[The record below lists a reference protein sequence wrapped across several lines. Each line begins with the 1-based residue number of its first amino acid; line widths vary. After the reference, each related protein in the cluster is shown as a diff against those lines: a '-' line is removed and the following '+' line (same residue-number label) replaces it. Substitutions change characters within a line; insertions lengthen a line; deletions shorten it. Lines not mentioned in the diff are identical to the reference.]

1 VGRTERSYYAI
12 FAGYQGLAAAVFP
25 IYPLFLMSRGLDLF
39 EINAV
44 LATFFVTIFVFEVP
58 TGAVADLFGR
68 KVSFLLACAVRCGAF
83 YLYAFADG
91 FLDCII
97 AEVFDAIGTTLASGS
112 LEAWLVDGMHE
123 EGDERPADRVFARS
137 QVIARV
143 VGIAT
148 GIAGAYL
155 ADVDIT
161 LVWFL
166 AGSGFV
172 VTGVFAALW
181 MHEKPPEHPRVVNV
195 FQALSNQVHD
205 GVVAAR
211 DTPMVRMICLL
222 TFLSA
227 FAFMPV
233 NLTWPPR
240 LLDLSGEGYWVIGWV
255 WAFVSG
261 AAAAGS
267 ALTTRAL
274 RITSREQ
281 LLFVSQLFRGGMILL
296 AAWATGFYPVL
307 MGILLAEF
315 ALSLG
320 QPAVEGWINE
330 HIESKRRAT
339 VLSVWSMSFTLGGA
353 AGCLSLGLL
362 ANLTSISTSWVAAAA
377 IFALA
382 APGYLRLRK
391 LAEASPALDRPLESP
406 PLP

>member
-1 VGRTERSYYAI
+1 VASTERSYYAI

-44 LATFFVTIFVFEVP
+44 LATFFVTIFLFEVP

-68 KVSFLLACAVRCGAF
+68 KFSFLLACAVRCSAF

-91 FLDCII
+91 FLDCVI
-97 AEVFDAIGTTLASGS
+97 AEVVDAIGTTLASGS
-112 LEAWLVDGMHE
+112 LEAWLVDGMQE
-123 EGDERPADRVFARS
+123 EGDDRPTDRVFARS

-143 VGIAT
+143 VGIGS
-148 GIAGAYL
+148 GIAGAYI

-161 LVWFL
+161 MVWFL

-172 VTGVFAALW
+172 VTGIVAALL
-181 MHEKPPEHPRVVNV
+181 MREARPERPRIDNV
-195 FQALSNQVHD
+195 LQALSRQVSD
-205 GVVAAR
+205 GVSAAR

-222 TFLSA
+222 TFLGA

-274 RITSREQ
+274 GITSREQ
-281 LLFVSQLFRGGMILL
+281 LLFVSQLFRAAMIAG
-296 AAWATGFYPVL
+296 AALATGFYPAL
-307 MGILLAEF
+307 LGILMAEF
-315 ALSLG
+315 AFSLG

-330 HIESKRRAT
+330 HIESRRRAT

-353 AGCLSLGLL
+353 AGCLALGLV
-362 ANLTSISTSWVAAAA
+362 ANETSIAGSWAVAAA

-391 LAEASPALDRPLESP
+391 LALQASPASP
-406 PLP
+406 VS